1 MRPLDFP
8 NNVQI
13 QTTAFCNASCGFC
26 PYPETSR
33 TLSMGVMEED
43 LFRSIIDQLA
53 GRQILLLQP
62 FLMNEP
68 LMDKR
73 IVPRLAYMKAKV
85 PGARINI
92 TTNGVL
98 LRPALVKELVRLDLD
113 SIHVSSNG
121 LTSETYLATMGIDGA
136 EVLANVNNL
145 ADELRSAGARTR
157 LIVTALLLKQNREE
171 VFLAREYWRRR
182 GVEFFLNPLNDR
194 AGNIDRHE
202 FEGMLPFDDDVNRAQ
217 LLRYNMSGCPAL
229 YAFLGIL
236 YNGDLVTCCMD
247 WRRSLILGNAR
258 EHSLYE
264 LWHGQPYSVI
274 RALSDSGRLAERE
287 LCRKCGENRF
297 SIDQESLENLLM
309 REGEPAAG
317 TPLEGTAAGLRI
329 ARHLQEIGAKQ
340 PDDLKLNLIRP
351 SRKE

>member
-13 QTTAFCNASCGFC
+13 QTTAFCNASCSFC

-33 TLSMGVMEED
+33 ELPMGTMEED
-43 LFRSIIDQLA
+43 LFRSIVDQLA

-68 LMDKR
+68 LMDKH
-73 IVPRLAYMKAKV
+73 IVPRLAYMKARV

-121 LTSETYLATMGIDGA
+121 LTSQTYRATMGIDGA
-136 EVLANVNNL
+136 EVLANINNL

-157 LIVTALLLKQNREE
+157 VIVTALLLKQNREE
-171 VFLAREYWRRR
+171 VFLARDYWRQR

-202 FEGMLPFDDDVNRAQ
+202 FEGMLPFDDEVNRAQ
-217 LLRYNMSGCPAL
+217 LLGYDMSGCPAL

-247 WRRSLILGNAR
+247 WRRSLVLGNAR
-258 EHSLYE
+258 EKSLYE
-264 LWHGQPYSVI
+264 LWHDRTYGAV

-287 LCRKCGENRF
+287 LCRNCGKNRF
-297 SIDQESLENLLM
+297 SIDQESLEDLLA
-309 REGEPAAG
+309 REEKGSCGAS
-317 TPLEGTAAGLRI
+317 LQGTAAQLDV
-329 ARHLQEIGAKQ
+329 ARHLRQIRAEQ
-340 PDDLKLNLIRP
+340 PDDLKLNLVRP
-351 SRKE
+351 GRKE